1 MNRHVGIRVSVRA
14 AVVAALLTAVYI
26 LPNYHALAIKRFFNC
41 MTGIAN
47 KTGILTIGD
56 VNGCYYK
63 KYPEFA
69 RQLGGHL
76 SSNNNNMK
84 STRQP

>member
-1 MNRHVGIRVSVRA
+1 MNKERGVSLSVIA
-14 AVVAALLTAVYI
+14 AVAAALLTTVYI
-26 LPNYHALAIKRFFNC
+26 LPNYHVLAIKRFFNC

-69 RQLGGHL
+69 RKVVHLGSL
-76 SSNNNNMK
+76 NSMK
-84 STRQP
+84 STRGQP

>member
-1 MNRHVGIRVSVRA
+1 MNKQRGVGLSVIA
-14 AVVAALLTAVYI
+14 AVAAALLTTVYI
-26 LPNYHALAIKRFFNC
+26 LPNYHVLAIKRFFNC

-69 RQLGGHL
+69 SKVVHLG
-76 SSNNNNMK
+76 SVNSMK
-84 STRQP
+84 STRGQP